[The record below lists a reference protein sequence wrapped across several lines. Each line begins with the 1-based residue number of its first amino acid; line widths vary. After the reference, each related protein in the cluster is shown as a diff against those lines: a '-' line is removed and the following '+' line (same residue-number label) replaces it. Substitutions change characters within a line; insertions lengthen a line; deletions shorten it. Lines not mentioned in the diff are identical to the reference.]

1 MSFRNLVSSVL
12 FRAVV
17 ASTLLSSVPG
27 CVEEPALST
36 DEQGL
41 TAPPGCDAAAMAAYE
56 AAKLAVQNA
65 LAQEAAVAAS
75 IAIEQQVLATST
87 SAVARALAEQRLAQL
102 VPQHAAAQIA
112 RIEAQG
118 ALHQVM
124 AGLGTCLNVVFAWVA
139 VGGTSQAAE
148 WNPPPP
154 PTLEDCIALEE
165 LVGQLGEQLAAAQAL
180 ATANEAACAAGQRAP
195 DVCAEL
201 RSRYADEHATI
212 TQQLEQAQAAFA
224 SCVNRLP
231 LPEDDGGVGGD
242 DGGGAGGGGAGG
254 DDGGTGGDHG
264 GGGGDMPAGGDD
276 GSGAGGD
283 GTGSGSGEPDGGAG
297 YMPPGD
303 DSGGAGDDGAGG
315 GSGSGEP
322 DGGAGYVPPGDDSG
336 GAGDEGAG
344 SGSGWPGMP

>member
-165 LVGQLGEQLAAAQAL
+165 LVGQFQEALAAAQAL

-242 DGGGAGGGGAGG
+242 DGAGGGGAGG